1 MKIIF
6 MGTPDFA
13 CPTLKKLI
21 DNKEFE
27 ILAVYTKEPQIAG
40 RGHKLTNSAIHN
52 LALQHDLS
60 VVTPKTLRDEA
71 IQNQFKNFKAD
82 VAVVVAYGLIL
93 PEEIL
98 NGTKFGCI
106 NIHPSKLPRWRGA
119 APIQRTIM
127 AGDSETALDIIQMD
141 KGLDSGD
148 VIASQLIRLNGDE
161 TYASLAPI
169 LADLGADLLIEALQ
183 KIRDG
188 NGSAIKQD
196 GALATYAK
204 KIEKLECEIIWA
216 NEGAVEVERKIRGL
230 NGSLG
235 AYFMHNDEKI
245 KIFTAEII
253 DENSS
258 EFAAGKIL
266 NDKFFIQCK
275 KGVIRPLLLQRQ
287 GKNKMRIDDF
297 LRGI

>member
-1 MKIIF
+1 

>member
-1 MKIIF
+1 

-196 GALATYAK
+196 SALATYAK

>member
-1 MKIIF
+1 M
-6 MGTPDFA
+6 
-13 CPTLKKLI
+13 
-21 DNKEFE
+21 
-27 ILAVYTKEPQIAG
+27 
-40 RGHKLTNSAIHN
+40 
-52 LALQHDLS
+52 
-60 VVTPKTLRDEA
+60 
-71 IQNQFKNFKAD
+71 
-82 VAVVVAYGLIL
+82 AYGLIL

>member
-196 GALATYAK
+196 SALATYAK